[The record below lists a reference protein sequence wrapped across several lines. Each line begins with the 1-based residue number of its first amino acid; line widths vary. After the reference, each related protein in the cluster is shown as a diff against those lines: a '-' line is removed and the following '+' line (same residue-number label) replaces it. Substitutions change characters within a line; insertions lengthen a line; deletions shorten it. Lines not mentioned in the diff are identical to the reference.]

1 MGKQSDLIGKAAP
14 PLQLP
19 SIPDGSLYK
28 LPLGEKP
35 IALFFFP
42 AAGTMGCTMEACSLR
57 DARINNIV
65 FQRHPELE
73 VVGVSG
79 DPTDKQTKFA
89 DDHRLPYPIL
99 SDADGQAR
107 KLYGV
112 GTQFFGLTPA
122 RETFFID
129 GKGVVR
135 GICDSSINVFEHT
148 RFIQLQ
154 LVARE
159 EERGF
164 SRS

>member
-1 MGKQSDLIGKAAP
+1 MVKHSDLIGKAAP
-14 PLQLP
+14 SLQLP
-19 SIPDGSLYK
+19 SIPDGSSYK
-28 LPLGEKP
+28 LPLGQKP

-57 DARINNIV
+57 DARVNNIV

-89 DDHRLPYPIL
+89 DEHGLSYPIL
-99 SDADGQAR
+99 SDIDGQAR

-112 GTQFFGLTPA
+112 GSQFFGMTPG

-129 GKGVVR
+129 EKGIVR
-135 GICDSSINVFEHT
+135 GVCDSSINVFEHT
-148 RFIQLQ
+148 RFIQQQ
-154 LVARE
+154 LVAIE
-159 EERGF
+159 KEKEKI
-164 SRS
+164 